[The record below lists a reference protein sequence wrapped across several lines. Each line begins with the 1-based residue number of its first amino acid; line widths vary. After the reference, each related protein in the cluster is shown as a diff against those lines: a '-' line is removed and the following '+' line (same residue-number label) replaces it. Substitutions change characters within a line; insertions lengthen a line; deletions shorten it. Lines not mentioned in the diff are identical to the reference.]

1 MTNIIN
7 SFSEGIVKNISEEKE
22 IYKRE
27 DRLDSFKNKIKNTLG
42 KSIKENELD
51 EIINLESVEFESV
64 IKKKLNEFR
73 DKRKKAL
80 TENANLELEKRIFLQ
95 IIDLLWRSHLHYL
108 DHLRQVIG
116 LRGYAQKDPLDEFK
130 KESFK
135 LFEDLLNRIKFDLI
149 TYLNNVEIVN
159 QEESFVNNINQ
170 NNKNYSKDPN
180 CLLRTS
186 GNQKVSRNEKCP
198 VTGKKYKH
206 CCGAL

>member
-1 MTNIIN
+1 M
-7 SFSEGIVKNISEEKE
+7 EG
-22 IYKRE
+22 
-27 DRLDSFKNKIKNTLG
+27 
-42 KSIKENELD
+42 
-51 EIINLESVEFESV
+51 ESV
-64 IKKKLNEFR
+64 IKKKVNEFR